1 VLNVNGDKKKSWSA
15 MELGSVPENQIS
27 MGEQRPQQER
37 RRCEQCNIGNY
48 AMYWHRTKISPSRK
62 SATEFDH

>member
-1 VLNVNGDKKKSWSA
+1 MA
-15 MELGSVPENQIS
+15 LGSVPENQIS